1 MYKQGLSA
9 PSFSLAIQRGSGG
22 YIAFGGLP
30 PVQTTGSFASTPIQE
45 FNGVAGSAF
54 TGQSF
59 YTITPDAIVFPG
71 SAAKQTT
78 QYIIDSGTTL
88 NYLPTN
94 TARAINS
101 LFSPKATQTGGVW
114 TVACNARAPQFG
126 VKIGGQ
132 TFMLNP
138 VDMIFKDETTGLCVS
153 AVQDGGAAP
162 GPFVLGDQFLN
173 NVVAVFDVGAAQM
186 RFAVHN
192 Y

>member
-1 MYKQGLSA
+1 MWKQGLSA
-9 PSFSLAIQRGSGG
+9 PVFSLALQRNNGG

-30 PVQTTGSFASTPIQE
+30 PAGNVGAFAATALQE
-45 FNGVAGSAF
+45 FNGLAGSAF

-59 YTITPDAIVFPG
+59 YTITPDALVFPG
-71 SAAKQTT
+71 ATTRQTN
-78 QYIIDSGTTL
+78 QFIIDSGTTL
-88 NYLPTN
+88 NHLPTN

-101 LFSPKATQTGGVW
+101 LFSPKATQTDGVW
-114 TVACNARAPQFG
+114 VVACNARAPQFG
-126 VKIGGQ
+126 VRIGGQ
-132 TFMLNP
+132 NFMINP

-153 AVQDGGAAP
+153 AIQDGGAAP

-186 RFAVHN
+186 RFAPHS